1 MKKLNLLFVITILC
15 GLLMFNNSSVSAFPP
30 LPASFYGTVKIDGE
44 NVPEGTLVS
53 AWINGVEILS
63 VVVEE
68 YEENTVYST
77 VYSINVP
84 GDDSS
89 TEGEVE
95 GGIVGDVIIFY
106 IDDLLAD
113 QTGIWGSGTSN
124 ELNLTTRALKTERD
138 IVLSNNTVEE
148 NQEVGTLVGSFI
160 TENEDP
166 ELIFSYTLV
175 SGAGVDDNASFTI
188 DGVNLITAEEFDSTI
203 KDTYS
208 IRVRSED
215 QDGFYSEKVFS
226 IIILDAGKDEYFIYL
241 PLFIKR

>member
-44 NVPEGTLVS
+44 NVPEGMLVS

-68 YEENTVYST
+68 FGENT

-89 TEGEVE
+89 TEDEVE
-95 GGIVGDVIIFY
+95 GGVVGDVIVFY
-106 IDDLLAD
+106 VGDLLAD
-113 QTGIWGSGTSN
+113 QTSIWESGTSSK
-124 ELNLTTRALKTERD
+124 ELNLTTSAFKTERD

-166 ELIFSYTLV
+166 ELVFSYTLV
-175 SGAGVDDNASFTI
+175 SGAGDDDNASFTI

>member
-68 YEENTVYST
+68 YGENT

-95 GGIVGDVIIFY
+95 GGIVGDVIVFY
-106 IDDLLAD
+106 IGDLMAD
-113 QTGIWGSGTSN
+113 QTAIWSSSN
-124 ELNLTTRALKTERD
+124 NVLNLTTSAFKTERD

-166 ELIFSYTLV
+166 ELVFSYTLV
-175 SGAGVDDNASFTI
+175 SGAGDDDNASFTI

-215 QDGFYSEKVFS
+215 QDRFYSEKVFS

>member
-15 GLLMFNNSSVSAFPP
+15 GLLMFNSSSVSAFPP

-68 YEENTVYST
+68 FGGNT

-95 GGIVGDVIIFY
+95 GGIVGDVIVFY
-106 IDDLLAD
+106 IGDLMAD
-113 QTGIWGSGTSN
+113 QTAIWSSSN
-124 ELNLTTRALKTERD
+124 NVLNLTTSAFKTERD

-166 ELIFSYTLV
+166 ELVFSYTLV
-175 SGAGVDDNASFTI
+175 SGAGDDDNASFEI

-226 IIILDAGKDEYFIYL
+226 IIIIDAGKDEYFMYL

>member
-15 GLLMFNNSSVSAFPP
+15 GLLMFNSSSVSAFPP

-68 YEENTVYST
+68 YGENT

-95 GGIVGDVIIFY
+95 GGIVGDVIVFY
-106 IDDLLAD
+106 IGDLMAD
-113 QTGIWGSGTSN
+113 QTAIWSSSN
-124 ELNLTTRALKTERD
+124 NVLNLTTSAFKTERD

-166 ELIFSYTLV
+166 ELVFSYTLV
-175 SGAGVDDNASFTI
+175 SGAGDDDNASFEI

-226 IIILDAGKDEYFIYL
+226 IIILDAGKDEYFMYL

>member
-68 YEENTVYST
+68 FGGNT

-95 GGIVGDVIIFY
+95 GGIVGDVIVFY
-106 IDDLLAD
+106 IGDLMAD
-113 QTGIWGSGTSN
+113 QTAIWSSSN
-124 ELNLTTRALKTERD
+124 NVLNLTTSAFKTERD

-166 ELIFSYTLV
+166 ELVFSYTLV
-175 SGAGVDDNASFTI
+175 SGAGDDDNASFEI

-226 IIILDAGKDEYFIYL
+226 IIIIDAGKDEYFMYL

>member
-15 GLLMFNNSSVSAFPP
+15 GLLMFNSSSVSAFPP

-68 YEENTVYST
+68 FGGNT

-95 GGIVGDVIIFY
+95 GGIVGDVIVFY
-106 IDDLLAD
+106 IGDLMAD
-113 QTGIWGSGTSN
+113 QTAIWSSSN
-124 ELNLTTRALKTERD
+124 NVLNLTTSAFKTERD

-166 ELIFSYTLV
+166 ELVFSYTLV

>member
-226 IIILDAGKDEYFIYL
+226 IIIIDAGKDEYFIYL

>member
-68 YEENTVYST
+68 YGENT

-95 GGIVGDVIIFY
+95 GGIVGDVIVFY
-106 IDDLLAD
+106 IGDLMAD
-113 QTGIWGSGTSN
+113 QTAIWSSSN
-124 ELNLTTRALKTERD
+124 NVLNLTTSAFKTERD

-166 ELIFSYTLV
+166 ELVFSYTLV
-175 SGAGVDDNASFTI
+175 SGAGDDDNASFEI

-226 IIILDAGKDEYFIYL
+226 IIIIDAGKDEYFMYL

>member
-68 YEENTVYST
+68 YGENT

-95 GGIVGDVIIFY
+95 GGIVGDVIVFY
-106 IDDLLAD
+106 IGDLMAD
-113 QTGIWGSGTSN
+113 QTAIWSSSN
-124 ELNLTTRALKTERD
+124 NVLNLTTSAFKTERD

-166 ELIFSYTLV
+166 ELVFSYTLV
-175 SGAGVDDNASFTI
+175 SGAGDDDNASFTI

>member
-15 GLLMFNNSSVSAFPP
+15 GLLMFNSSSVSAFPP

-68 YEENTVYST
+68 YGENT

-95 GGIVGDVIIFY
+95 GGIVGDVIVFY
-106 IDDLLAD
+106 IGDLMAD
-113 QTGIWGSGTSN
+113 QTAIWSSSN
-124 ELNLTTRALKTERD
+124 NVLNLTTSAFKTERD

-166 ELIFSYTLV
+166 ELVFSYTLV
-175 SGAGVDDNASFTI
+175 SGAGDDDNASFEI

>member
-15 GLLMFNNSSVSAFPP
+15 GLLMFNSSSVSAFPP

-68 YEENTVYST
+68 YGENT

-95 GGIVGDVIIFY
+95 GGIVGDVIVFY
-106 IDDLLAD
+106 IGDLMAD
-113 QTGIWGSGTSN
+113 QTAIWSSSN
-124 ELNLTTRALKTERD
+124 NVLNLTTSAFKTERD

-166 ELIFSYTLV
+166 ELVFSYTLV
-175 SGAGVDDNASFTI
+175 SGAGDDDNASFEI

-226 IIILDAGKDEYFIYL
+226 IIIIDAGKDEYFMYL

>member
-15 GLLMFNNSSVSAFPP
+15 GLLMFNSSSVSAFPP

-68 YEENTVYST
+68 YGENT

-95 GGIVGDVIIFY
+95 GGIVGDVIVFY
-106 IDDLLAD
+106 IGDLMAD
-113 QTGIWGSGTSN
+113 QTAIWSSSN
-124 ELNLTTRALKTERD
+124 NVLNLTTSAFKTERD

-166 ELIFSYTLV
+166 ELVFSYTLV
-175 SGAGVDDNASFTI
+175 SGAGDDDNASFTI

-226 IIILDAGKDEYFIYL
+226 IIIIDAGKDEYFMYL